1 MGTRAGFMAN
11 ISTGHHNSRAS
22 AGITLYTS
30 ATYVRVP
37 TAMEFHPVRYDINL
51 WRINAVPGPP
61 LPFPLT
67 RCWPL
72 LIRSPA
78 TFVLEKKRGL
88 IRGCHP
94 RLLFGHI
101 LRFSLL
107 TFDSK
112 GKEEDWVR
120 WRWRLRWLFHDLF
133 ILYRGIS
140 MIFFISIKFERFLK
154 FFSLG
159 DYIRSFAEDFNLTPY
174 EYTIIMNH
182 QICTLLVRSYEL

>member
-61 LPFPLT
+61 LPFPLS

-72 LIRSPA
+72 NTITSDLRLGEKEGPYQRMSPSPFRLYSEILI
-78 TFVLEKKRGL
+78 V
-88 IRGCHP
+88 
-94 RLLFGHI
+94 
-101 LRFSLL
+101 
-107 TFDSK
+107 
-112 GKEEDWVR
+112 
-120 WRWRLRWLFHDLF
+120 
-133 ILYRGIS
+133 
-140 MIFFISIKFERFLK
+140 
-154 FFSLG
+154 
-159 DYIRSFAEDFNLTPY
+159 NL
-174 EYTIIMNH
+174 
-182 QICTLLVRSYEL
+182 